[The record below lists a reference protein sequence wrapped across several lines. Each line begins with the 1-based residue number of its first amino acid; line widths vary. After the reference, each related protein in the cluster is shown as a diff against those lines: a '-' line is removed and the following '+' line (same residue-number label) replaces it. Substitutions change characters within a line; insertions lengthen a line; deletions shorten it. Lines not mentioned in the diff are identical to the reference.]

1 MKLEPW
7 EIDLQ
12 NQLNDKTLQVPVP
25 VVPEPV
31 TPEPAGVESVV
42 TPEVE
47 NKGPGTWAFAILFLV
62 LTLTSLYIYDN
73 KTGGNIKKWAT
84 SFFHNSSSEKKSDKV
99 EKPKVQ
105 ENKPE
110 VLDDAEI
117 AKLRAEVAK
126 IKTVNKA
133 QYDEIMAKLNTVSN
147 KVVLMGLMLNENF
160 NIIGQNIDYGD
171 LIYFNRDW
179 TLDKMPKYIE
189 LSDEDRDYLR
199 KFIKENQ

>member
-12 NQLNDKTLQVPVP
+12 NQLNDKSTQIP

-31 TPEPAGVESVV
+31 VPEPVVVEEPV
-42 TPEVE
+42 TLETE
-47 NKGPGTWAFAILFLV
+47 QKGPGSWAFLILFLV
-62 LTLTSLYIYDN
+62 LSLASLHIYDD
-73 KTGGNIKKWAT
+73 KTGGNIKKWAF
-84 SFFHNSSSEKKSDKV
+84 SFFHNSEAKAEKT

-105 ENKPE
+105 ETKPNFNE
-110 VLDDAEI
+110 DAEV
-117 AKLRAEVAK
+117 AQLRSEVAK
-126 IKTVNKA
+126 IKSLNKA
-133 QYDEIMAKLNTVSN
+133 QYDEIMGKLNTVSN
-147 KVVLMGLMLNENF
+147 KVVLMGLLLNENF
-160 NIIGQNIDYGD
+160 NIIGQNINYGD

-199 KFIKENQ
+199 KFIKEN